1 MLNFCDT
8 LTQWPYCTEGPF
20 EDSDTDEQQQTSLVN
35 ACAAKFILK
44 TKEGRKLTQVAM
56 NGVVHDVQ
64 TMAQSIL
71 EAVEQKLL
79 DKFKTGG
86 IATTEEQ
93 LQDLRSIFSGPSSN
107 PFQVLET
114 EYKQE
119 AFFKANFNYVVNI
132 ILGLTIL

>member
-8 LTQWPYCTEGPF
+8 LTQWPYCTGPF
-20 EDSDTDEQQQTSLVN
+20 EDSDMNEQQQTSLVN
-35 ACAAKFILK
+35 AAKFILK

-64 TMAQSIL
+64 TMVQSML

-93 LQDLRSIFSGPSSN
+93 LQDLRSVFSGPSSN
-107 PFQVLET
+107 PFQGLET

-119 AFFKANFNYVVNI
+119 AFFKANFNYVVSI